1 MSTVFINLL
10 FYQSDALSLFTL
22 QIRTNVN
29 LNVGQLDA
37 NNGCLGQI
45 IASVFSTDFGKIPFN
60 FLKLIECNSQ
70 EQIKTIHLN

>member
-10 FYQSDALSLFTL
+10 FYQSATLSLFTL

-45 IASVFSTDFGKIPFN
+45 IATLFSSDFGKIPFKY
-60 FLKLIECNSQ
+60 LKLI
-70 EQIKTIHLN
+70 K

>member
-10 FYQSDALSLFTL
+10 FYQSVALSLFTL

-45 IASVFSTDFGKIPFN
+45 VATVFISDFGKIPVKY
-60 FLKLIECNSQ
+60 LKLIE
-70 EQIKTIHLN
+70 